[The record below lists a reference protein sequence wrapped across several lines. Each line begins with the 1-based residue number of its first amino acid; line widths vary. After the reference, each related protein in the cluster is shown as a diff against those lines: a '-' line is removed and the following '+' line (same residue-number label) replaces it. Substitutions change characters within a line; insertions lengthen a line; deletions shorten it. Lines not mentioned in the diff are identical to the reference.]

1 MSKNKILGVYNINDD
16 PLDKKDEN
24 KLQKIINQEIK
35 KYDLVI
41 VSDYGHGFLSKRN
54 IKLILKKSKFLAVNS
69 QINSFNIGLH
79 GIRNYINLDCVIIN
93 EKEMRHELRSR
104 DGDLKKLTAKL
115 AKEQKIKKLIV
126 TRGTDGAIMY
136 DSVEKS
142 FF

>member
-1 MSKNKILGVYNINDD
+1 MKINTKYQTGDQVYVFN
-16 PLDKKDEN
+16 EN

-79 GIRNYINLDCVIIN
+79 GIRNYIKLDCVIIN

-104 DGDLKKLTAKL
+104 DGDLKKLVISCFRL
-115 AKEQKIKKLIV
+115 
-126 TRGTDGAIMY
+126 
-136 DSVEKS
+136 KS
-142 FF
+142 FLSPV